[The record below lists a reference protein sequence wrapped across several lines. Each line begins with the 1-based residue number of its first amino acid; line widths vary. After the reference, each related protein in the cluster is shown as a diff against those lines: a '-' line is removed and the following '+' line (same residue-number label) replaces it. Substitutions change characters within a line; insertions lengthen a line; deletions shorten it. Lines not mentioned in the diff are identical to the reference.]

1 MPYIIQF
8 KSSALKE
15 LRKLPKEFSEQI
27 ARDIDGLAKNPRP
40 HGHKKLKGSENLYR
54 IRSGNYR
61 IVYQIQDRVLTV
73 LVVRIGDRK
82 EVYRDFLNI
91 IHMS

>member
-1 MPYIIQF
+1 MPYYTIQF

-15 LRKLPKEFSEQI
+15 LRKLSKEFSEQI
-27 ARDIDGLAKNPRP
+27 ARDINDLAKNPRP
-40 HGHKKLKGSENLYR
+40 HGHKKLKSSENLYR

-61 IVYQIQDRVLTV
+61 VIYQIQDNILIV

-82 EVYRDFLNI
+82 EVYRDL
-91 IHMS
+91 